1 MKMNLI
7 KHLNSKRKPNVSEI
21 SEELDI
27 TRQTFQNRFKKL
39 EERKIIK
46 KFTININPNIK
57 PNLRY
62 VILEIKT
69 NPKEPQIVQKLLKIP
84 QLRMLDGIFGEFS
97 LFALFIFKGSEE
109 FNNVLG
115 YIDEI
120 MSNSYFK
127 KYRIIETIKIFKTYG
142 VNVDPEKSISYEL
155 DELDFLI
162 LDILKMEQGLNLLS
176 TYEVT
181 EILKENHEISVSQS
195 TVYNRIKKMEKNN
208 IILNYAVDFDPEK
221 IGFLGKF
228 ILRIK
233 PQDPSN
239 YGQLAFKLE
248 RKKEIT
254 DLFRIGENFGLLAIV
269 RVKEI
274 KDYGVFIEKL
284 YTQEKIEDTFTYF
297 VLDQRKPYTNFL
309 LY

>member
-1 MKMNLI
+1 MNLI
-7 KHLNSKRKPNVSEI
+7 KHLNSKRKPNFTEI
-21 SEELDI
+21 SENLKI
-27 TRQTFQNRFKKL
+27 TRQTFQNRFRKL

-46 KFTININPNIK
+46 NFTININPNIK

-97 LFALFIFKGSEE
+97 LFALFIFKSSEE
-109 FNNVLG
+109 FNKVLS

-142 VNVDPEKSISYEL
+142 VNVDPEESISYEL

-176 TYEVT
+176 TYEIT
-181 EILKENHEISVSQS
+181 EILKERHEISVSQS
-195 TVYNRIKKMEKNN
+195 TVYNRIKKMEKSN
-208 IILNYAVDFDPEK
+208 IILNYALDFDPEK
-221 IGFLGKF
+221 VGFLGKF

-239 YGQLAFKLE
+239 YGHLAFRLE
-248 RKKEIT
+248 KKKEIS

-269 RVKEI
+269 RMKKI
-274 KDYGVFIEKL
+274 KDYGRFIEKL
-284 YTQEKIEDTFTYF
+284 YIEEKIEDTFTYF